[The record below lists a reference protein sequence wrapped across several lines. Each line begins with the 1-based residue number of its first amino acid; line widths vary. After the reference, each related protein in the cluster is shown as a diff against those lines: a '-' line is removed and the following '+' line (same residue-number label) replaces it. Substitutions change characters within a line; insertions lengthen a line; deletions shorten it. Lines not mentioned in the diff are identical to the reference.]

1 MNAKQTI
8 LVVDDEMHIAH
19 VVSLKLEQA
28 GLRVVTASDGEEAF
42 EAAVRERPDLVVT
55 DFQMP
60 VMTGLELSWKL
71 REHPATAHI
80 PVLVVTARGHLLTDE
95 DLARTNV
102 KAVMCKPFSP
112 RHLLEKVR
120 ELLGESAGTVGGI
133 GGGPVG
139 GAGAVAA

>member
-1 MNAKQTI
+1 MNPKQTI
-8 LVVDDEMHIAH
+8 LVVDDETHIAH
-19 VVSLKLEQA
+19 VVSLKLEQS
-28 GLRVVTASDGEEAF
+28 GLRVVTASDGEEGF

-102 KAVMCKPFSP
+102 KGVMCKPFSP

-120 ELLGESAGTVGGI
+120 ELLGEAPTAGTL
-133 GGGPVG
+133 GGGPAG
-139 GAGAVAA
+139 SAGAVAA